1 MKTMP
6 LSEVKMKLSGLVEAD
21 RSTDEEIMITKN
33 GAPAAALVSPD
44 EWENLQETLIVRS
57 DASLMEE
64 IQEGLKELRRGKA
77 GLYSLEELLP

>member
-6 LSEVKMKLSGLVEAD
+6 LSEVKMKLSGLVEVV

-33 GAPAAALVSPD
+33 GAPAAVLVSPN

-57 DASLMEE
+57 DVSLMEE

-77 GLYSLEELLP
+77 RLYSLEELLP